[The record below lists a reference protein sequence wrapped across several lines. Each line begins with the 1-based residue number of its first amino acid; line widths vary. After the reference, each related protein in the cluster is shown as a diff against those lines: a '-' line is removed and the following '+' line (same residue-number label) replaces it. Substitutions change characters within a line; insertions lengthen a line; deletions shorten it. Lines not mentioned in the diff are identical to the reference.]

1 MSEYNWQKL
10 NMPCPKCA
18 MDHKYEPEIW
28 VHGDICRGLMMINSN
43 GMVRCC
49 KCGKTAHITNMQLSC
64 DSNNHLYYSPSTKEL
79 AASLAI
85 ANGMANGSIRWFKR
99 LLDNL

>member
-1 MSEYNWQKL
+1 
-10 NMPCPKCA
+10 

-49 KCGKTAHITNMQLSC
+49 KCGKTAHISQMQLSC
-64 DSNNHLYYSPSTKEL
+64 DNMIHLRFNPSKDEL
-79 AASLAI
+79 AGALAI
-85 ANGMANGSIRWFKR
+85 ATGIANGSIRWFKR